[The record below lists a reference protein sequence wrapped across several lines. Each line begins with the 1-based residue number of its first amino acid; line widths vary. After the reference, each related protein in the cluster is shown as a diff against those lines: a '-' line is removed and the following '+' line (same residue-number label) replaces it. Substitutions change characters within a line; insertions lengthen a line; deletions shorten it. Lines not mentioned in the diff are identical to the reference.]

1 MASPPSPLP
10 HQGVHV
16 RLGVSKIEGIGVFAI
31 RPIAEGTDLFANDE
45 VEIVWVER
53 ATIDALDLAPAERDF
68 YDAFGI
74 AREGMIGCPVNFNN
88 LTPGWYLNE
97 PAEGEAPN
105 VAVDTQMRFTA
116 ARDIEEGEEL
126 TVRYAQFSDP
136 EPRAP
141 GAGF

>member
-1 MASPPSPLP
+1 MA
-10 HQGVHV
+10 
-16 RLGVSKIEGIGVFAI
+16 
-31 RPIAEGTDLFANDE
+31 IA
-45 VEIVWVER
+45 WVER
-53 ATIDALDLAPAERDF
+53 AAIDALGLSPAERDF

-74 AREGMIGCPVNFNN
+74 AREGLIGCPVNFNN

-105 VAVDTQMRFTA
+105 VAVDGEMRFTT
-116 ARDIEEGEEL
+116 ARDIDEGEEL

-141 GAGF
+141 GVGF